1 MLSSSLRAARLSHL
15 VTEVTERHI
24 HSSAS
29 LHAQPRTKKG
39 GRKPGLTNSPSRT
52 RLVKDLKPKPGS
64 GGRLEVAPKPTR
76 FSSEKGKGKALGTA
90 TSQTTFTRD
99 AMPHEGRTPVPE
111 SSARR
116 PKSDADDIAPIPTA
130 SSSLT
135 LKHWAARAHEER
147 VERRQAARRLPRKPP
162 VDPLG
167 NEFSSA
173 PTEPIDELPTDFAS
187 PPLLPGL
194 LTCLKEVIPP
204 SAKPTPIQALS
215 LKHLFERKESDAPW
229 RQALLASET
238 GSGKS
243 LAYLLPMLQDLKQ
256 TENSARAAPSRLIHP
271 RALVLAPTHE
281 LARQLASSAK
291 SLLHVSKLRV
301 LCASRANAP
310 SNPRKSGTASKMASD
325 MAAFSDAG
333 DLGREFEVR
342 QGAGPL
348 RGVDVLVGTPNRV
361 LEMTRGRG
369 WNWDERLEAKLMKE
383 KDMGRD
389 VDLDATRKSFYTEDP
404 EMGLANVEWVVVDEA
419 DVMFDPDFQE
429 YTRMLL
435 ADIAAARGQPVA
447 FDPTSDLNPVGTETP
462 PTPINY
468 PFNYI
473 LTSATIPSSLA
484 SYIDNTHPTMTRLA
498 SPNLHQLPKN
508 LKPEYVA
515 WTGGNR
521 NSDIEARIRR
531 VWAEDSLRG
540 KDGQRGALSKVLIFC
555 NKRSKVADLSN
566 FLEEKGVKHIALMG
580 GAEARKRGS
589 NHHLDGFL
597 RVKTKALANVT
608 AEASLAPASGLAP
621 IPDAKDPRK
630 TPHVLLTTSL
640 LSRGLDFAPDIKHVF
655 IVDEPRN
662 MIDFL
667 HRAGRAGRAGEKGR
681 VVVFGKMEGRG
692 SALAKDVRKKVGAL
706 KA

>member
-1 MLSSSLRAARLSHL
+1 MLSCSLRAARLSAEL
-15 VTEVTERHI
+15 SERCL

-29 LHAQPRTKKG
+29 LNAQPRTKKG

-52 RLVKDLKPKPGS
+52 RLVDNLKPKPGS
-64 GGRLEVAPKPTR
+64 GGRLEVAPKPNR
-76 FSSEKGKGKALGTA
+76 FSSVKGKSKAPGS
-90 TSQTTFTRD
+90 TSTPPPGPAFTRD
-99 AMPHEGRTPVPE
+99 SVPHEGRAPIDE
-111 SSARR
+111 SSRPTRR
-116 PKSDADDIAPIPTA
+116 PKTDLEDIPPIPTTSQAHNLKSWA
-130 SSSLT
+130 S
-135 LKHWAARAHEER
+135 RAHEER
-147 VERRQAARRLPRKPP
+147 VEKRQAARKLPRKPP

-167 NEFSSA
+167 NEFSDA
-173 PTEPIDELPTDFAS
+173 ATKTELSDELPTEFAS

-204 SAKPTPIQALS
+204 KAKPTPIQALS
-215 LKHLFERKESDAPW
+215 LKHLFTRKESQDPW
-229 RQALLASET
+229 RQVLLASET
-238 GSGKS
+238 GSGKTT
-243 LAYLLPMLQDLKQ
+243 AYLLPMLQDLKQ
-256 TENSARAAPSRLIHP
+256 TELSARPAGSQRLMQP

-281 LARQLASSAK
+281 LSRQLASSAK
-291 SLLHVSKLRV
+291 ALLHISKLRV

-310 SNPRKSGTASKMASD
+310 SNPRASGTAAKMASD
-325 MAAFSDAG
+325 MAAFSNAG
-333 DLGREFEVR
+333 EAGSEFQVR
-342 QGAGPL
+342 QSTERA
-348 RGVDVLVGTPNRV
+348 RAVDVMVGTPNKV

-369 WNWDERLEAKLMKE
+369 WNWDERLEAKLQKE
-383 KDMGRD
+383 ASMGRD
-389 VDLDATRKSFYTEDP
+389 VDLDATRKSFYTEAP

-435 ADIAAARGQPVA
+435 ADIALARGVSVP
-447 FDPTSDLNPVGTETP
+447 FDPTSDLNPLGSETP
-462 PTPINY
+462 NAPINY
-468 PFNYI
+468 PFNLI

-484 SYIDNTHPTMTRLA
+484 SYIDTTHPTMTRLA
-498 SPNLHQLPKN
+498 SPHLHHLPKS
-508 LKPEYVA
+508 LKPEY
-515 WTGGNR
+515 
-521 NSDIEARIRR
+521 
-531 VWAEDSLRG
+531 DSLRG
-540 KDGQRGALSKVLIFC
+540 KDGQRGHLSKVLIFC
-555 NKRSKVADLSN
+555 NKRSKVADLSE
-566 FLEEKGVKHIALMG
+566 FLEEKGIKHVALAG

-597 RVKTKALANVT
+597 RVKTKALAIPTSESGVT
-608 AEASLAPASGLAP
+608 PAGALPPLA
-621 IPDAKDPRK
+621 DAKDPRK